1 MTMQFQMAS
10 FLPAR
15 RSRKALAALLLSAFA
30 FTGVLAGCTSEQ
42 AFNAVGLGST
52 TEEGGTTERPCPT
65 VGVLNGTDHL
75 TLFNGRGRDLTDVVL
90 RAEIAKVVTS
100 CEYNVDERLISVDL
114 AYNGVAE
121 IGPAAQ
127 SRTQTVTTFVAV
139 TRRFGAKVKKQ
150 IYEVPLVFE
159 GASRQIQFV
168 KSVNGTQIPYGAD
181 ADGRIYEILIG
192 FQLTPEQ
199 LDYNRKVPRVPIR

>member
-1 MTMQFQMAS
+1 MTMQFQTAS

-15 RSRKALAALLLSAFA
+15 RSRMALAALLLSAMA
-30 FTGVLAGCTSEQ
+30 LSGCTSEQ
-42 AFNAVGLGST
+42 AFSAVGLGSS
-52 TEEGGTTERPCPT
+52 TEEGGTADRPCPT

-75 TLFNGRGRDLTDVVL
+75 TLFNGRGKDLTDVVL
-90 RAEIAKVVTS
+90 RAEIGKVVTK
-100 CEYNVDERLISVDL
+100 CEYNTDDSLISVDL
-114 AYNGVAE
+114 AYNGIAE

-127 SRTQTVTTFVAV
+127 SRTQSVTTFVAV
-139 TRRFGAKVKKQ
+139 MRRFGTKVKKQ

-159 GASRQIQFV
+159 GASRQIQFL
-168 KSVNGTQIPYGAD
+168 KTVNGTQIPYGGD
-181 ADGRIYEILIG
+181 ADGRIYEILVG

>member
-1 MTMQFQMAS
+1 MTMQFQTAS

-15 RSRKALAALLLSAFA
+15 RARPVLAVLLLSAMA
-30 FTGVLAGCTSEQ
+30 LTGCTSEQ
-42 AFNAVGLGST
+42 AFSAIGIGST
-52 TEEGGTTERPCPT
+52 TEEGGTTDRPCPT

-75 TLFNGRGRDLTDVVL
+75 TLFNGRGKDLTDVVL
-90 RAEIAKVVTS
+90 RAEIARVVTK
-100 CEYNVDERLISVDL
+100 CEYNASESTISVDL
-114 AYNGVAE
+114 AFNGIAE

-150 IYEVPLVFE
+150 LYEVPLVFE
-159 GASRQIQFV
+159 GASRQVQFL
-168 KSVNGTQIPYGAD
+168 KTIEGTQIPYGGD
-181 ADGRIYEILIG
+181 ADGRIYEILVG